1 MLILKNIS
9 RLFTCAALVL
19 LIASDSYAL
28 PINSDLGV
36 TPHKGEVILRAQA
49 RYTFK
54 GDDPTSQDRKQDI
67 YTLPLVFVYGFT
79 SKASILVKVPIISK
93 ELRAINSPDR
103 GDTGIGD
110 TTVLGKYRIYTNNFK
125 GGTSRLSLIGG
136 LELPT
141 GRDDERDSL
150 GNLPAP
156 LQLGS
161 GAVDIIAGGVYTF
174 QTLDYQMDAD
184 LRYKFN
190 REANQFDFGD
200 VFQYN
205 FAFEK
210 RILPV
215 TLPDKGIYSQWN
227 ALLEFNGSVAGK
239 NESLGVNVANSGG
252 HTLFL
257 SPGIQYVSQRTI
269 YEFSFQQPIS
279 QDLNGNQLETDYKL
293 ALSAR
298 IQF

>member
-1 MLILKNIS
+1 MVILRNTSK
-9 RLFTCAALVL
+9 LFACAALVL
-19 LIASDSYAL
+19 LGTSNSYAL
-28 PINSDLGV
+28 PINSDLGL
-36 TPHKGEVILRAQA
+36 TPHKDEIIVRVQT

-54 GDDPTSQDRKQDI
+54 GDDPTSQDREQDI
-67 YTLPLVFVYGFT
+67 YSIPLVAVYGFS

-110 TTVLGKYRIYTNNFK
+110 TTVLGKYRVYTNNFK
-125 GGTSRLSLIGG
+125 GGTSRLSLVGG

-141 GRDDERDSL
+141 GRDDERDSVGL
-150 GNLPAP
+150 LPAP

-161 GAVDIIAGGVYTF
+161 GAVDFIVGAAHTF
-174 QTLDYQMDAD
+174 QTLDYELDAD
-184 LRYKFN
+184 FRYKNN

-205 FAFEK
+205 FSFQK
-210 RILPV
+210 RILPA

-239 NESLGVNVANSGG
+239 NESLGVSVPNSGG
-252 HTLFL
+252 HSLFL
-257 SPGIQYVSQRTI
+257 SPGIQYVSQRTV
-269 YEFSFQQPIS
+269 YEFSFQQPIL
-279 QDLNGNQLETDYKL
+279 QNLNGNQLETDYKL
-293 ALSAR
+293 VLSAR

>member
-1 MLILKNIS
+1 VRCWYCWSRAIVIL
-9 RLFTCAALVL
+9 
-19 LIASDSYAL
+19 
-28 PINSDLGV
+28 DLGL
-36 TPHKGEVILRAQA
+36 TPFKGEVILRAQA

-54 GDDPTSQDRKQDI
+54 GDDPTSKDREQDI

-79 SKASILVKVPIISK
+79 SKASVLVKVPIISK

-103 GDTGIGD
+103 GDTGLGD
-110 TTVLGKYRIYTNNFK
+110 TTVLGKYRVHTHNFK

-141 GRDDERDSL
+141 GRDDERDSVGL
-150 GNLPAP
+150 LPAP

-161 GAVDIIAGGVYTF
+161 GAVDVITGGVYTL
-174 QTLDYQMDAD
+174 QTLDYQIDAD
-184 LRYKFN
+184 LRYRFI

-239 NESLGVNVANSGG
+239 NESIGVPVINSGG

-257 SPGIQYVSQRTI
+257 SPGIQYVSQRTV
-269 YEFSFQQPIS
+269 YEFSFQQPIL

-298 IQF
+298 VQC

>member
-1 MLILKNIS
+1 MFIFRCTPNLIACAVLILLS
-9 RLFTCAALVL
+9 AGE
-19 LIASDSYAL
+19 SYSL
-28 PINSDLGV
+28 PINSDLGI
-36 TPHKGEVILRAQA
+36 TPHKGEIILRAQT

-54 GDDPTSQDRKQDI
+54 SDDPTSQDREQDI
-67 YTLPLVFVYGFT
+67 YSVPLVFVYGFT
-79 SKASILVKVPIISK
+79 SKASVLIKVPLLVK
-93 ELRAINSPDR
+93 ELREINSPDR
-103 GDTGIGD
+103 GDAGLGD
-110 TTVLGKYRIYTNNFK
+110 TTVLGKYRVYTNNFK
-125 GGTSRLSLIGG
+125 GGTSRLSLLAG

-141 GRDDERDSL
+141 GSDDERDSV
-150 GNLPAP
+150 GTLPQP

-161 GAVDIIAGGVYTF
+161 GSVDVIGGGAYTY
-174 QTLDYQMDAD
+174 QTLDYEVDVD

-205 FAFEK
+205 FAFQK

-227 ALLEFNGSVAGK
+227 ALLEFNGSFADK
-239 NESLGVNVANSGG
+239 NESLGAEVGSSGG

-257 SPGIQYVSQRTI
+257 SPGIQYVSQRVV
-269 YEFSFQQPIS
+269 YEFSYQQPVV

-298 IQF
+298 VQF